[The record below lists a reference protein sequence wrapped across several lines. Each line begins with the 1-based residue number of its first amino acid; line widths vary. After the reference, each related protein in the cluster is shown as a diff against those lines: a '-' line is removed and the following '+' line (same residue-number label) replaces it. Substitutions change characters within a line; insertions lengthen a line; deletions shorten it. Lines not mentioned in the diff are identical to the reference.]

1 MKKFLLATVLCLAT
15 SLSINAQM
23 SDQQIIEFVQKEQN
37 AGTSQAQIV
46 TKLMQRGVKI
56 DHIRRLRNKYYSK
69 HVVRPGVSRQIDE
82 AVDDMETR
90 MRQSEGKKQTL
101 VTGKT
106 GTNSEVNKDE
116 ADVQYT
122 EIMENINRQQQ
133 DSTKMIIFGH
143 DIFNK
148 KLLSFEPNMNIATP
162 QNYVLGPGDQL
173 VIDVYGASQ
182 RTQRLQVS
190 PEGTVTVPGYGPVKV
205 GGLTVAAAQ
214 SHIRSTLGSRF
225 KSSNINLS
233 VGQTRSMMLNVMGE
247 VKVPGT
253 YTLSAFSTVF
263 HALYM
268 AGGISDIGTLRNI
281 KVFRNGHQVTVVDV
295 YEYILNGR
303 LAGNIRLQENDV
315 IVVGT
320 YECLVG
326 ISGNVK
332 RPMFYEMRPTE
343 SVGTVLKFAG
353 GFTGDAYKKAVR
365 LVRKSGD
372 RYTVHNVEEFDMST
386 FKVTDGDAITVDGIL
401 NRYENMVEIKGAVF
415 RPGQFQLGKDIT
427 SVRSLIE
434 AADGV
439 TEDAFT
445 AHAVLHRMRPN
456 RTLEVIPVDV
466 AGILN
471 GSVADIPLKNEDELF
486 IPTEQDRLSGRTL
499 TIEGEVLSPGI
510 YDYAEN
516 TTIEDL
522 VLQAGGLT
530 DAASTVK
537 VDVSRRIID
546 PKAKEGSST
555 ISKTYSF
562 ELKDGFVI
570 DGQQGFI
577 LEPYDIVQVRR
588 TPTYLEP
595 RNIMVEGEVQF
606 GGAFTLSTKNQRLS
620 DAIKAA
626 GGFTQEA
633 YVKGARLV
641 RTMTEDERNRARDLM
656 RQLKASTDEKDS
668 VQTARLNLYRTYTV
682 GIYLDKAME
691 NPGGDYDIVLRDG
704 DRIIVP
710 EYNGTVK
717 ISGNVQF
724 PNTVSYTEGKS
735 YKWYINKAGGFGN
748 RAKKSKTF
756 ILYQNGMMA
765 EVGRKTKIEPGCEI
779 VVPTKAKKDAS
790 NVTQWLSIGSSIT
803 GLAAMIA
810 TIANAVK

>member
-1 MKKFLLATVLCLAT
+1 MKKFLLVTVLCLAT

-82 AVDDMETR
+82 AVEDMETR

-122 EIMENINRQQQ
+122 EVKEDINRQGQ
-133 DSTKMIIFGH
+133 DAKDENSKLIIFGH
-143 DIFNK
+143 DIFNN

-173 VIDVYGASQ
+173 IIDVYGASQ

-190 PEGTVTVPGYGPVKV
+190 PEGTVTIPNYGPVKV

-233 VGQTRSMMLNVMGE
+233 VGQTRSMMINVMGE

-281 KVFRNGHQVTVVDV
+281 KVFRNGHQITVVDV

-343 SVGTVLKFAG
+343 SVGTV
-353 GFTGDAYKKAVR
+353 
-365 LVRKSGD
+365 
-372 RYTVHNVEEFDMST
+372 
-386 FKVTDGDAITVDGIL
+386 
-401 NRYENMVEIKGAVF
+401 
-415 RPGQFQLGKDIT
+415 
-427 SVRSLIE
+427 
-434 AADGV
+434 
-439 TEDAFT
+439 
-445 AHAVLHRMRPN
+445 
-456 RTLEVIPVDV
+456 
-466 AGILN
+466 
-471 GSVADIPLKNEDELF
+471 
-486 IPTEQDRLSGRTL
+486 
-499 TIEGEVLSPGI
+499 
-510 YDYAEN
+510 
-516 TTIEDL
+516 
-522 VLQAGGLT
+522 
-530 DAASTVK
+530 
-537 VDVSRRIID
+537 
-546 PKAKEGSST
+546 
-555 ISKTYSF
+555 
-562 ELKDGFVI
+562 
-570 DGQQGFI
+570 
-577 LEPYDIVQVRR
+577 
-588 TPTYLEP
+588 
-595 RNIMVEGEVQF
+595 
-606 GGAFTLSTKNQRLS
+606 
-620 DAIKAA
+620 
-626 GGFTQEA
+626 
-633 YVKGARLV
+633 
-641 RTMTEDERNRARDLM
+641 
-656 RQLKASTDEKDS
+656 
-668 VQTARLNLYRTYTV
+668 
-682 GIYLDKAME
+682 
-691 NPGGDYDIVLRDG
+691 
-704 DRIIVP
+704 
-710 EYNGTVK
+710 
-717 ISGNVQF
+717 
-724 PNTVSYTEGKS
+724 
-735 YKWYINKAGGFGN
+735 
-748 RAKKSKTF
+748 
-756 ILYQNGMMA
+756 
-765 EVGRKTKIEPGCEI
+765 
-779 VVPTKAKKDAS
+779 
-790 NVTQWLSIGSSIT
+790 
-803 GLAAMIA
+803 
-810 TIANAVK
+810 